1 MSKCSNISPDL
12 LIFIDFLLS
21 ILLSQDLNID
31 EINVLGNF
39 LTQIGANLLA
49 KAAQQQ
55 NLQSKEELKNQ
66 IADMEQQL
74 EKLKKDLC

>member
-1 MSKCSNISPDL
+1 MSKCSNISLDL